1 MARRPKNL
9 RLQVFLNGRL
19 VGALNQET
27 SGAVDFVYA
36 RDWLAW
42 GSNLP
47 VSLSL
52 PLREDRYI
60 GAPVLAVFDNLLP
73 DNQGIRKRVAERIG
87 AEGTDAMSMLS
98 ALGRDCVGA
107 LQFLPPDTEPGP
119 AGAVEG
125 KNASEAEIADILR
138 NLATSPLGVDK
149 ERDFRI
155 SIAGAQEKTALLK
168 RPGGRW
174 QIPKGETATTHILKP
189 QIGQLPNGL
198 DLSNSVENEFFCM
211 QITAAYGLPTAN
223 VSMETFE
230 DKKALVVERFDR
242 LWTEDK
248 RLLRVPQED
257 MCQVLGRPWTQ
268 KYESEGGPGI
278 LEIAYALGASDEPT
292 LDRQNFLK
300 ANLVFWLLGATDG
313 HAKNF
318 SINLFPGGGFRMTPL
333 YDVISAQPSFDE
345 KRIRH
350 REYKLAMAMGDR
362 RHYRILD
369 IRRRHFVETAVASG
383 INATTA
389 NGLIEEIIE
398 KTPKAI
404 HTALKKLP
412 ADFSGALAQS
422 IVEGVKTRV
431 AQLAKEREV
440 WMEASVKP
448 K

>member
-1 MARRPKNL
+1 MAKRPKNL
-9 RLQVFLNGRL
+9 RLHVFLNGRL
-19 VGALNQET
+19 VGALTQET
-27 SGAVDFVYA
+27 SGAVGFVYA
-36 RDWLAW
+36 HEWLTW
-42 GSNLP
+42 ENNLP

-52 PLREDRYI
+52 PLREDRYV

-87 AEGTDAMSMLS
+87 ADGVDAMSMLS

-107 LQFLPPDTEPGP
+107 LQFLPPGSGPGSV
-119 AGAVEG
+119 GAVEG
-125 KNASEAEIADILR
+125 RNASEAEIADILR
-138 NLATSPLGVDK
+138 NLATSPLGVDR

-230 DKKALVVERFDR
+230 EKKALVVERFDR

-268 KYESEGGPGI
+268 KYENEGGPGI
-278 LEIAYALGASDEPT
+278 LDIAYALGASDEPT
-292 LDRQNFLK
+292 LDRQNVFK

-318 SINLFPGGGFRMTPL
+318 SINLFPGGGFRLTPL

-350 REYKLAMAMGDR
+350 KDYKLAMAQGLE

-369 IRRRHFVETAVASG
+369 IHRRHFVETAVAAG
-383 INATTA
+383 VNATTA
-389 NGLIEEIIE
+389 NSLIDEIVE

-404 HTALKKLP
+404 HAAVKTLP
-412 ADFSGALAQS
+412 ADFPGQLADS
-422 IVEGVKTRV
+422 IVQGIKTRV
-431 AQLAKEREV
+431 ALIAKEREIV
-440 WMEASVKP
+440 
-448 K
+448 

>member
-1 MARRPKNL
+1 MAKRPKKL
-9 RLQVFLNGRL
+9 RLNVFLNGRL
-19 VGALNQET
+19 VGALTQET
-27 SGAVDFVYA
+27 SGAVGFVYA
-36 RDWLAW
+36 PEWLGWAN
-42 GSNLP
+42 NLP

-60 GAPVLAVFDNLLP
+60 GAPVQAVFDNLLP

-107 LQFLPPDTEPGP
+107 LQFLPPDTGPGP
-119 AGAVEG
+119 VGAVEG

-138 NLATSPLGVDK
+138 NLTTNPLGVYK

-174 QIPKGETATTHILKP
+174 QIPAGTTATTHILKP
-189 QIGQLPNGL
+189 QIGHLPNGI

-211 QITAAYGLPTAN
+211 KITAAYGLPTAN
-223 VSMETFE
+223 VTMETFE
-230 DKKALVVERFDR
+230 DKKVLVVERFDR
-242 LWTEDK
+242 IWTEDK

-268 KYESEGGPGI
+268 KYENEGGPGI
-278 LEIAYALGASDEPT
+278 LDIAYALGASDEPT
-292 LDRQNFLK
+292 LDRQSFLK

-318 SINLFPGGGFRMTPL
+318 SINLFPGGGVHITPL

-345 KRIRH
+345 KRVRH
-350 REYKLAMAMGDR
+350 KDYKLAMAQGLK

-369 IRRRHFVETAVASG
+369 IHRRHFVETAVAAG
-383 INATTA
+383 INETTA
-389 NGLIEEIIE
+389 NGLIEEIIK
-398 KTPKAI
+398 KTPKALNA
-404 HTALKKLP
+404 ALKKLP
-412 ADFSGALAQS
+412 ADFPGAIAQS
-422 IVEGVKTRV
+422 IVQGVKARV
-431 AQLAKEREV
+431 AQLERERV
-440 WMEASVKP
+440 DASS
-448 K
+448 